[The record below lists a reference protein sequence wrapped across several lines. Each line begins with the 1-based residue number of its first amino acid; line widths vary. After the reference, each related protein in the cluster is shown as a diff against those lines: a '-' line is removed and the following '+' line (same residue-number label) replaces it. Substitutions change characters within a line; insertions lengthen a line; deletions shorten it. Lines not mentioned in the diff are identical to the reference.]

1 MTRKLSMERVRD
13 LMVQRMDALRQSV
26 DSTMCTL
33 KVMDEKFADPFDQA
47 VIEASNSVEL
57 KCRTNDWHALLEIKE
72 TILRIDRGLHGMCDL
87 CGRQISQKRLR
98 AAPMSKLCLE
108 CQKEKEAE
116 SRQRPKHGCLQGRM
130 SLTHA

>member
-33 KVMDEKFADPFDQA
+33 KIMDEKFADPFDQA
-47 VIEASNSVEL
+47 VIETSNSVEL
-57 KCRTNDWHALLEIKE
+57 KCRTNDWHALLEVKE

-108 CQKEKEAE
+108 CQEEKEAE
-116 SRQRPKHGCLQGRM
+116 SRQRPKHGYPQGRM
-130 SLTHA
+130 SLTHV